1 MTSAVSPINEQ
12 ARSADRA
19 CGAPGYVRTLRL
31 PLRTVRY
38 SSAPD
43 GKSDSVTLKFWLL
56 QLLGWSL
63 FLLLAYVAR
72 PSETEVSDSLQF
84 MATLALSGAGM
95 AGSVLLRRVYRRL
108 QADGYGDVRW
118 LGIGLAASV
127 LAAIGVDLGFHYAL
141 LLAAGFSPS
150 LSALHEAQPAMSRA
164 PLLAVAYMAWS
175 LLYLAISRQTRLEQA
190 ARTQRDLQLALK
202 DAQLQRLLSQ
212 LSPHFIFNALNN
224 VRALILI
231 DPELAREQLTRFSAT
246 LRYQFSG
253 GDEALVTVAEEL
265 DVVRDYLGLVRLQLG
280 ERMEYR
286 EQVDA
291 SALTMQVPR
300 FCLQLL
306 VENAIKHGLA
316 PSRGGGVLE
325 VQVAGQGG
333 GVRMDVRNT
342 GRLRSQDG
350 AGTGLA
356 NLRQR
361 LLLSFG
367 PAAGLRLLQQDDCV
381 VASVWTGAV
390 A

>member
-1 MTSAVSPINEQ
+1 M
-12 ARSADRA
+12 
-19 CGAPGYVRTLRL
+19 
-31 PLRTVRY
+31 
-38 SSAPD
+38 
-43 GKSDSVTLKFWLL
+43 
-56 QLLGWSL
+56 
-63 FLLLAYVAR
+63 
-72 PSETEVSDSLQF
+72 
-84 MATLALSGAGM
+84 
-95 AGSVLLRRVYRRL
+95 
-108 QADGYGDVRW
+108 
-118 LGIGLAASV
+118 
-127 LAAIGVDLGFHYAL
+127 
-141 LLAAGFSPS
+141 
-150 LSALHEAQPAMSRA
+150 
-164 PLLAVAYMAWS
+164 
-175 LLYLAISRQTRLEQA
+175 
-190 ARTQRDLQLALK
+190 
-202 DAQLQRLLSQ
+202 
-212 LSPHFIFNALNN
+212 
-224 VRALILI
+224 
-231 DPELAREQLTRFSAT
+231 
-246 LRYQFSG
+246 RYQFSG

-342 GRLRSQDG
+342 GQLRSQDG